1 MELFL
6 LNLIIIIA
14 IPLIAKLKYGRD
26 LTVPEVLTII
36 AINSTIVGV
45 SLALGYHV
53 DSKDIEIL
61 NGEVVKKHIDEVSC
75 SHSYPCNCRNVSCG
89 KNCNT
94 TKCDTCYL
102 HNHDWD
108 YVVDTNVGNLKI
120 DRIDSQG
127 SKVPPRYNSVK
138 IGEPASIEH
147 PFTNYIKAVPDSLF
161 NTLEMKNS
169 DIVVPNYPNVFDYYR
184 ISRVILDGNI
194 TRTPEVDKLDSYL
207 SQSLK
212 KLGPDKEV
220 NIIVV
225 LTDKGDEF
233 FRALEFSWLGGKQN
247 DVVLV
252 IGLENDE
259 IKYANSFGFSSDN
272 LIFTRLSSDIKD
284 LKKFSA
290 DSISE
295 VLESDIRNFF
305 HRKSMEEYAYLKDSI
320 EPPFWVI
327 VFSWIISFF
336 GTLIATIFLGR
347 PGNFGNEF
355 S

>member
-26 LTVPEVLTII
+26 LTIPEVFSII

-45 SLALGYHV
+45 SLALGHYA
-53 DSKDIEIL
+53 DSHDIEIL
-61 NGEVVKKHIDEVSC
+61 NGEVVHKHRDKVPC
-75 SHSYPCNCRNVSCG
+75 SHSYDCNCRTVSCG
-89 KNCNT
+89 KDCKT
-94 TKCDTCYL
+94 TKCDTCYR
-102 HNHDWD
+102 HDHDWD
-108 YVVDTNVGNLKI
+108 YVVNTTVGNLKI

-127 SKVPPRYNSVK
+127 SKVPPRYDLVQ
-138 IGEPASIEH
+138 IGEPVSIQKS
-147 PFTNYIKAVPDSLF
+147 FTNYIKAVPDSLF

-169 DIVVPNYPNVFDYYR
+169 DIVVPNYPKVFDYYR

-194 TRTPEVDKLDSYL
+194 TRTPEVEKLDSYL

-212 KLGPDKEV
+212 KLGPEKKV

-233 FRALEFSWLGGKQN
+233 FRALQFSWLGGKQN

-272 LIFTRLSSDIKD
+272 LIFTRLSNDIKD
-284 LKKFSA
+284 LNKFSA
-290 DSISE
+290 DLISE
-295 VLESDIRNFF
+295 ALERNIRNFF
-305 HRKSMEEYAYLKDSI
+305 NRKSMEEYAYLKDSI
-320 EPPFWVI
+320 EPPVWVI

-347 PGNFGNEF
+347 PGNFGNKF
-355 S
+355 Y